1 MESTEKYSAFT
12 IANWFIERSKL
23 AEVEGG
29 DRLSLLKLLK
39 LMYYAEGT
47 FLAYDKGSLFDEP
60 FYAWVHGPIVYSV
73 WRRFT
78 NTPYDLTFNDSEKS
92 EFKKI
97 SKEDGELLENVFQTF
112 GTYSAWGLRNLTH
125 GEKPWIEATQN
136 GRVMNQ
142 VISRDSIRD
151 YFKQNYIE

>member
-1 MESTEKYSAFT
+1 M
-12 IANWFIERSKL
+12 
-23 AEVEGG
+23 
-29 DRLSLLKLLK
+29 
-39 LMYYAEGT
+39 
-47 FLAYDKGSLFDEP
+47 
-60 FYAWVHGPIVYSV
+60 

-78 NTPYDLTFNDSEKS
+78 NTPYDLTFKDSEKS